1 VNKQH
6 WHIITAWHQV
16 SMGFKLI
23 TATLLFVALAT
34 AAQGLYNISSEREVL
49 LEQMDAQGQSLTRA
63 ASIFAIEP
71 LLIRD
76 YPVLETF
83 AENMINSKH
92 GILAVRI
99 IRADEKVAA
108 QALSNEENKVNA
120 QGFRTYSAAVKV
132 IPEDT
137 RGISQLAKTLGVE
150 LPLINSLPVTNQRH
164 IRHAVNLI
172 ERYQPKTIGIVGL
185 TFKPGTDDLRE
196 SPSLRLTKVLRLF
209 GYKIRYF
216 DPNINTPRMKEQLAR
231 DHSHLTN
238 SHCSEPDTLIMESDV
253 VVMAHADDYA
263 VEIALKAQKTKP
275 VIDLNRLN
283 EKVSKENNYEGI
295 CW

>member
-1 VNKQH
+1 
-6 WHIITAWHQV
+6 
-16 SMGFKLI
+16 
-23 TATLLFVALAT
+23 
-34 AAQGLYNISSEREVL
+34 
-49 LEQMDAQGQSLTRA
+49 MDAQGQSLTRA

>member
-1 VNKQH
+1 
-6 WHIITAWHQV
+6 
-16 SMGFKLI
+16 MGFKLI